1 MKGFTTY
8 IYKFMEKAQLLP
20 GSGKVALALSG
31 GRDSMALLHVLVELR
46 NRGPIKGLRA
56 FHVNHGTRPENA
68 QEEALVRE
76 YCLKQG
82 VSLEVFHPA
91 LDSTVSN
98 FEHFARAKRYELFFN
113 SLQVGEVLFTAHH
126 IDDSFEWSLLKQF
139 KSSSPQAGLG
149 IPVKNGRIRRPFNCV
164 TKTQIAN
171 YVRLNKIPFIYDSSN
186 DSIRFERNFI
196 REKIIPQIAQRFPGY
211 LKHFAYRSNQLALKW
226 GVSSMVETKIKFH
239 VLRDSHGILIA
250 HPEGGNDFRGAQEQ
264 ITKAITSLSE
274 KKRGTLSTQVE
285 KIIQA
290 AKNGKKGPLLF
301 SGNVFGFIN
310 HDSLYFM
317 TKKSLD
323 GFKQLD
329 EELLASLEN
338 KKMKF
343 RPISYEGLKY
353 SKGLT
358 FPFLTF
364 AKVMPENI
372 PSLKKKHPLF
382 PKSTEYGIQNG
393 LWVNTLPRL
402 LFHLQKGSRV
412 QLKKDF
418 SLFNI

>member
-1 MKGFTTY
+1 
-8 IYKFMEKAQLLP
+8 MEKAQLLP

-164 TKTQIAN
+164 TKKQIASFVEVHN
-171 YVRLNKIPFIYDSSN
+171 VPFAHDSSN
-186 DSIRFERNFI
+186 YSIRFERNYL
-196 REKIIPQIAQRFPGY
+196 REKVIPGIAQRFPNY
-211 LKHFAYRSNQLALKW
+211 LKHYVHRSNRLAHKW
-226 GVSSMVETKIKFH
+226 GISSLVDSNIKFQ
-239 VLRDSHGILIA
+239 LQRDHLGILIS
-250 HPEGGNDFRGAQEQ
+250 HPAGGNDFRGAQER
-264 ITKAITSLSE
+264 IIEAITLLSE
-274 KKRGTLSTQVE
+274 KKRGTLNTQVE

-290 AKNGKKGPLLF
+290 ARNGKKGPLLF

-317 TKKSLD
+317 AQKSLKD
-323 GFKQLD
+323 FKKLD
-329 EELLASLEN
+329 EKLLSSLKNKELE
-338 KKMKF
+338 F
-343 RPISYEGLKY
+343 RPTSYKDLKEHP
-353 SKGLT
+353 KGLI

-364 AKVMPENI
+364 AREMPKNF
-372 PSLKKKHPLF
+372 PSLKKEHALF
-382 PKSTEYGIQNG
+382 PKSTEYGIKNG

-402 LFHLQKGSRV
+402 MFHWERGTRPE
-412 QLKKDF
+412 LKQSYPIF
-418 SLFNI
+418 SI